1 MMDKLEQTTTTALRR
16 GSFRALLC
24 ALALFGC
31 HAATAAEVYTW
42 TDENGTVHYSDAPP
56 ESGQSSTLQVEE
68 IYRPG
73 SADAYARPAAAPAEA
88 PMEAADDAAAP
99 APETPASA
107 AQQRRE
113 QIARERAERQ
123 EEAAEA
129 ERLCAL
135 HRQRVEQMEPARRV
149 FYEDE
154 QGESVRMDDD
164 QRMALID
171 ESKQYLSRNCRD

>member
-1 MMDKLEQTTTTALRR
+1 MMNILEQITGTTLRR
-16 GSFRALLC
+16 KPARVLLCTLALL
-24 ALALFGC
+24 GC
-31 HAATAAEVYTW
+31 QATAAAEVYTW

-56 ESGQSSTLQVEE
+56 ESGRAATLQVDE

-73 SADAYARPAAAPAEA
+73 SADAYSRPAEA
-88 PMEAADDAAAP
+88 PAAAAEDAAEAP
-99 APETPASA
+99 PETTPSA

-113 QIARERAERQ
+113 QIAQERAEREQ
-123 EEAAEA
+123 AAAEQ

-154 QGESVRMDDD
+154 KGETVRMDDD
-164 QRMALID
+164 QRMGLVD
-171 ESKQYLSRNCRD
+171 ESREYLARHCRG

>member
-1 MMDKLEQTTTTALRR
+1 MMKQPQPSSPAPTH
-16 GSFRALLC
+16 RAILPILLC
-24 ALALFGC
+24 TMALMAC
-31 HAATAAEVYTW
+31 QTAASAEVYTW
-42 TDENGTVHYSDAPP
+42 TDENGVVHFSDAPP
-56 ESGQSSTLQVEE
+56 ESGKSATLEVEE

-73 SADAYARPAAAPAEA
+73 STDAYAKPAEPAADASADTS
-88 PMEAADDAAAP
+88 EAAAEP
-99 APETPASA
+99 ALSA

-113 QIARERAERQ
+113 QILRERAERQ
-123 EEAAEA
+123 QEAAEA

-149 FYEDE
+149 FYTDE

-171 ESKQYLSRNCRD
+171 ESKQYLARNCRG